1 MAPFGFCHWYAQRGQ
16 GLSGQFFYSRIG
28 MRLLRIGIGSN
39 LESAESLV
47 RLKGFGLDVYR
58 NLIVSG
64 GTL

>member
-1 MAPFGFCHWYAQRGQ
+1 
-16 GLSGQFFYSRIG
+16 